1 MISLKQRLRNGEQV
15 LGTMVATFAS
25 PDIGKILKGC
35 GFDFFIID
43 CEHGSFTTR
52 EVANIIAVARGA
64 QISALVRIPEMRRE
78 HALKFMEMGASGL
91 LLPNTE
97 TAEQARML
105 VDCAKYAPLGHRGV
119 SLSRPHTDFA
129 RVSGAEYMP
138 RANDETLLMC
148 QIESRR
154 GVENIEAILAVEGI
168 DVGFIGPND
177 MTQDYG
183 ILGQFEHPDI
193 VAAFERVIA
202 AARANGKWS
211 GVHFGSAAPLAPWL
225 SRGMQINMCGS
236 DNGLLAL
243 GAAAMRRQLEG
254 DVA

>member
-43 CEHGSFTTR
+43 C
-52 EVANIIAVARGA
+52 
-64 QISALVRIPEMRRE
+64 E

-243 GAAAMRRQLEG
+243 GAATMRRQLEG
-254 DVA
+254 GAA